1 MMTEEDRDRIWQEHH
16 DAEMKQRRSWEPER
30 AREDWPLVGVLL
42 IVVVVFAVVGVVGV
56 VLS

>member
-16 DAEMKQRRSWEPER
+16 DAEMKQRRSWEPDSR
-30 AREDWPLVGVLL
+30 REDWPLVGVLL
-42 IVVVVFAVVGVVGV
+42 IVVVVFSAVGIVAA